1 MIYRGRFHH
10 EIFYYR
16 KGRFIMAWDKEKIV
30 EKLKGASPEER
41 TLFREALQEAE
52 PGAFLSMEELSTFR
66 EMLEKAK
73 KTKTKKSLLDIFME
87 S

>member
-1 MIYRGRFHH
+1 
-10 EIFYYR
+10 
-16 KGRFIMAWDKEKIV
+16 MAWDKEKIV

-41 TLFREALQEAE
+41 TLFREALSEAE
-52 PGAFLSMEELSTFR
+52 PGAFLSMDEVSTVR

-73 KTKTKKSLLDIFME
+73 KPKTKKSLLDILLE